1 MADADITDMEEF
13 RRSLADDAKKE
24 GYKMTPLAFLIRATV
39 AALREYPRF
48 NSSLSSDGE
57 SLTLK
62 KYFNIGVAV
71 DTPQGLV
78 VPVLRNAERK
88 GLIEI
93 ARELATISARAR
105 DGKLKLKTC
114 KAVVLPYLLW
124 AASAG
129 LISRQF

>member
-1 MADADITDMEEF
+1 
-13 RRSLADDAKKE
+13 
-24 GYKMTPLAFLIRATV
+24 MTPLAFLIRATV

-105 DGKLKLKTC
+105 DGKLKAEDMQGGCFTISSLDGIGG
-114 KAVVLPYLLW
+114 VLFHANFEFAGSRHIGRFSLRNQ
-124 AASAG
+124 AAMDG
-129 LISRQF
+129 